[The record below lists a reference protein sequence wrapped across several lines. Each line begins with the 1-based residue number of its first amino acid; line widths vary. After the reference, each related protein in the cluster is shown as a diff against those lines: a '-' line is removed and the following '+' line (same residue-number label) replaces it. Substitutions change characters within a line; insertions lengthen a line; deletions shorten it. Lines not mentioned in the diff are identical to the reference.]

1 MDDPNRNLYCLGCGY
16 NLRGL
21 SGDPRRCPECGKLNA
36 MADLEVPAER
46 INRALRRLQT
56 GPALSTSAFTALILW
71 LLPALYV
78 VVFPFS
84 GTSSPPLGIWIFLIS
99 SIVLAVVAWV
109 VGVFMFRSSCQPKSG
124 WVIALATFHIFGTL
138 VAASGIAAIA
148 AVLWCVITVEASLPY
163 IPVFQVAGSGLFV
176 VACAIAGR
184 WLYGRAKAT
193 IALLQRECAARL
205 AREYPSTS

>member
-1 MDDPNRNLYCLGCGY
+1 MT
-16 NLRGL
+16 
-21 SGDPRRCPECGKLNA
+21 
-36 MADLEVPAER
+36 DLEIPVER
-46 INRALRRLQT
+46 INKALRRLQT
-56 GPALSTSAFTALILW
+56 GPALSTSAFAGLILW

-78 VVFPFS
+78 AVFPFS
-84 GTSSPPLGIWIFLIS
+84 GYSSPSLGIWILLIS
-99 SIVLAVVAWV
+99 LIVLAAVGWV
-109 VGVFMFRSSCQPKSG
+109 VGVFMFHSSCEPRSA
-124 WVIALATFHIFGTL
+124 WVIPLATFHIYGTL

-184 WLYGRAKAT
+184 WLYKRAKAT